1 MPSLAEALQLCSAT
15 EGTGPG
21 VTGHPSWLGMSYSYL
36 PGWAGAVQYHWYG
49 PWWGKGN
56 TPNWAQNW
64 GGRDSAHEHQSPP
77 TEVLRMPKASD
88 SSATVLR
95 EDNYNVFTVLVWIMI
110 TMATRLMI
118 TAYFILF
125 RLIRFANKYLTPYRR
140 FFPFLLT
147 SLSVTFISH
156 TYLSKKKQK
165 KEKTN
170 FTSNILSR

>member
-1 MPSLAEALQLCSAT
+1 
-15 EGTGPG
+15 
-21 VTGHPSWLGMSYSYL
+21 
-36 PGWAGAVQYHWYG
+36 
-49 PWWGKGN
+49 
-56 TPNWAQNW
+56 
-64 GGRDSAHEHQSPP
+64 
-77 TEVLRMPKASD
+77 MPKASD

-156 TYLSKKKQK
+156 TYLSKKKK
-165 KEKTN
+165 KRKKQTSPAIFCPDNIVMVSYTSPLHVLLGAFRELSGNDEKIVYLLLTIFFLGGGTTGN
-170 FTSNILSR
+170 MREIHGFNEKYCKYHV